1 MSLHKSKGN
10 HDNLVLNKLIHQN
23 GHADCER
30 PPVAR
35 ETWHA
40 IEK

>member
-1 MSLHKSKGN
+1 MSPHKSKGN
-10 HDNLVLNKLIHQN
+10 HDNLVLNKLIHQS

-30 PPVAR
+30 PHVAR
-35 ETWHA
+35 EIWHA

>member
-10 HDNLVLNKLIHQN
+10 HGNLVLNKLIYQN
-23 GHADCER
+23 GHAACER
-30 PPVAR
+30 PPAGR
-35 ETWHA
+35 EIWHA